1 MSLDVRNEMEYNS
14 IDPSRAKQ
22 IGVVLLV
29 SKSKKCSRSVGL
41 GMKDCTVLQSTY
53 TRTYYQILPVYE
65 KI

>member
-41 GMKDCTVLQSTY
+41 GMKDCTVQYTY
-53 TRTYYQILPVYE
+53 TRT
-65 KI
+65 

>member
-29 SKSKKCSRSVGL
+29 SKSKCSRSVGL
-41 GMKDCTVLQSTY
+41 GMKDCSVLQYTY
-53 TRTYYQILPVYE
+53 TRTYYQILPLYE